1 LKDIDNNV
9 KESKMQVKFIHFA
22 GIDVSK
28 KWIDVCALI
37 NGDKSVVHQQRFEQ
51 NKQGFAELRKW
62 LLKLTVNQIHQLFIC
77 IENTGLYDDALL
89 YFLTDKNF
97 TVCLEN
103 AAKIKASVRDRRAK
117 NDQLDARNIA
127 LYALRHNDEL
137 EVWQKPR
144 PVTDQLKQLLA
155 TRTSLLGHLTSLK
168 QAQKEIETFNWC
180 KQKKKTKNYQAGIK
194 GLQKDIKQIEADIWE
209 LIKSDEA
216 LYKMFLLLIS
226 IPAIGKITACHFIC
240 YTNEFKRVKSGKN
253 LSSYCGVVPFRKE
266 SGTSRSSPA
275 RVSKE
280 ANRTL
285 KKLLHLCAL
294 TALKMKGEFAIYY
307 QRKIAEGKHGLQVIN
322 AIRNKLALRIAAVI
336 RNQEP
341 YNENYIYQQ

>member
-1 LKDIDNNV
+1 MKDIDNNV
-9 KESKMQVKFIHFA
+9 KESKMQAKFIHFV

-28 KWIDVCALI
+28 KWIDVCVLI
-37 NGDKSVVHQQRFEQ
+37 NGDKSVLHQGRFEQ
-51 NKQGFAELRKW
+51 NKQGFADLKKW
-62 LLKLTVNQIHQLFIC
+62 LLKLTENQIHQLFIC

-89 YFLTDKNF
+89 YFLTDKGF

-103 AAKIKASVRDRRAK
+103 AAKIKASIRDRRAK

-127 LYALRHNDEL
+127 LYALRHSDEL

-144 PVTDQLKQLLA
+144 PVVDQLKQLLA
-155 TRTSLLGHLTSLK
+155 ARTSLLGHLTSIK
-168 QAQKEIETFNWC
+168 QAQKEIETFNWS
-180 KQKKKTKNYQAGIK
+180 KQKKIKNYQAGIK
-194 GLQKDIKQIEADIWE
+194 GLQKDIEQIEADIWE
-209 LIKSDEA
+209 LIKSDET

-226 IPAIGKITACHFIC
+226 IPAIGKVTAYHFIC

-253 LSSYCGVVPFRKE
+253 LSSYCGVVPFQEK

-307 QRKIAEGKHGLQVIN
+307 QRKIAEGKHVLKVIN

>member
-1 LKDIDNNV
+1 LKDIYNNV

-28 KWIDVCALI
+28 KWIDVCVLI
-37 NGDKSVVHQQRFEQ
+37 NGDKSELHQQRFEQ
-51 NKQGFAELRKW
+51 NKQGFAELKKW
-62 LLKLTVNQIHQLFIC
+62 LIKLTANQVQQLFIC

-89 YFLTDKNF
+89 YFLTDKGF

-103 AAKIKASVRDRRAK
+103 AAKIKASIRDRRAK
-117 NDQLDARNIA
+117 NDQLDARNIS
-127 LYALRHNDEL
+127 LYALRHVDEL

-144 PVTDQLKQLLA
+144 PVIDQLKQLLGV
-155 TRTSLLGHLTSLK
+155 RTTLLGHLTSIK
-168 QAQKEIETFNWC
+168 QAQKEIEVFNWC
-180 KQKKKTKNYQAGIK
+180 KLKKTKNYDAGIK
-194 GLQKDIKQIEADIWE
+194 GLQKDIEQIEANIWE
-209 LIKSDEA
+209 LIKSDET

-226 IPAIGKITACHFIC
+226 IPAIGKITAYHFIC

-253 LSSYCGVVPFRKE
+253 LSSYCGVVPFQEK

-294 TALKMKGEFAIYY
+294 TALKMKGEFALYY
-307 QRKIAEGKHGLQVIN
+307 QRKIAEGKHVLQVIN

>member
-9 KESKMQVKFIHFA
+9 KETKMQVKFIHFA

-28 KWIDVCALI
+28 KWIDVCVLI
-37 NGDKSVVHQQRFEQ
+37 NGEKSVVHSERFDQ

-62 LLKLTVNQIHQLFIC
+62 LTKICSKQTDQLLIC
-77 IENTGLYDDALL
+77 VENTGLYDDALL
-89 YFLTDKNF
+89 YFLTEKGF

-103 AAKIKASVRDRRAK
+103 AAKIKASIRDRRAK
-117 NDQLDARNIA
+117 NDQLDARHIA
-127 LYALRHNDEL
+127 IYALRHADEL

-144 PVTDQLKQLLA
+144 VVVDQLRQLLA
-155 TRTSLLGHLTSLK
+155 ARATLLGHLTSIN
-168 QAQKEIETFNWC
+168 QAQKEIEGFNWA
-180 KQKKKTKNYQAGIK
+180 KLKKTKNYNAGTK
-194 GLQKDIKQIEADIWE
+194 GLQKDIEQIEADIWQ
-209 LIKSDEA
+209 LIKSDQA
-216 LYKMFLLLIS
+216 LNKMFMLLLS
-226 IPAIGKITACHFIC
+226 IPAIGKITAWHFIC

-253 LSSYCGVVPFRKE
+253 LSSYCGVVPFKE
-266 SGTSRSSPA
+266 TSGTTRNSPP
-275 RVSKE
+275 RISQE

-307 QRKIAEGKHGLQVIN
+307 QRKIAEGKHALKVIN

-336 RNQEP
+336 RNDEP
-341 YNENYIYQQ
+341 YNENYIYQP